1 MTNSENMEWPKKGFW
16 KKVLYLV
23 KYHFHALLFTYIW
36 FGLVVCGLAAP
47 EHRVRELGSGL
58 ITQGWHLSALSCL
71 LVLPW
76 PVVYVIIFL
85 KKSKKRENH

>member
-1 MTNSENMEWPKKGFW
+1 MTNSENTAWPQKGFW
-16 KKVLYLV
+16 KKLVYLV

-36 FGLVVCGLAAP
+36 FGLFVCGLTAP

-76 PVVYVIIFL
+76 PVFYIIRFL
-85 KKSKKRENH
+85 RTSKN